1 MDPHSVLLRAI
12 EVVYYKAKEYPDI
25 AVEFVFYFVLC
36 SKIIILLTF
45 QGLFFLL
52 NTILNRI

>member
-12 EVVYYKAKEYPDI
+12 EVVYYKTKEYPYI

-36 SKIIILLTF
+36 SKIEPNLV
-45 QGLFFLL
+45 
-52 NTILNRI
+52 